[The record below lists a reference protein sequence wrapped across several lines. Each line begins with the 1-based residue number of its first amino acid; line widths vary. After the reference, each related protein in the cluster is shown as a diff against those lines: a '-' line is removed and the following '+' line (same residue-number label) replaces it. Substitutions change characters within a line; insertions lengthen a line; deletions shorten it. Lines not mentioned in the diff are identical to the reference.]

1 MFTFAPHAR
10 LFSFPVF
17 FDGGCAPF
25 VRDGL
30 ASFALTQPQV
40 RAQAQVDDV
49 LLGLAGE
56 DGRVRMVF
64 ALVVD
69 AVLPW
74 MDYSAQCRTGER
86 RRVPRNILD
95 AADAIFPPQGRNP
108 LPSWSGHIAADFAR
122 DVEEGKHAL
131 TSRRFWY
138 FGQGERIAAWLPD
151 DLQTLL
157 PSAGF
162 RQWANAPLMP
172 RFAAFFN
179 ELLTAHGAQECGSYG
194 QPREQPVL
202 EGFDFIMSCSTLSA
216 SADGCGA
223 QVEGRVP
230 LDVLRDAERANDAM
244 GEAL

>member
-86 RRVPRNILD
+86 RRVPRNVLD

-122 DVEEGKHAL
+122 DVEEGRHAL

-138 FGQGERIAAWLPD
+138 
-151 DLQTLL
+151 
-157 PSAGF
+157 
-162 RQWANAPLMP
+162 
-172 RFAAFFN
+172 
-179 ELLTAHGAQECGSYG
+179 
-194 QPREQPVL
+194 
-202 EGFDFIMSCSTLSA
+202 
-216 SADGCGA
+216 
-223 QVEGRVP
+223 
-230 LDVLRDAERANDAM
+230 
-244 GEAL
+244 

>member
-10 LFSFPVF
+10 LFPVF

-86 RRVPRNILD
+86 RRVRRMR
-95 AADAIFPPQGRNP
+95 F
-108 LPSWSGHIAADFAR
+108 
-122 DVEEGKHAL
+122 
-131 TSRRFWY
+131 SRRR
-138 FGQGERIAAWLPD
+138 GAIRCRRGRGILP
-151 DLQTLL
+151 
-157 PSAGF
+157 PISPAM
-162 RQWANAPLMP
+162 WKKA
-172 RFAAFFN
+172 
-179 ELLTAHGAQECGSYG
+179 
-194 QPREQPVL
+194 
-202 EGFDFIMSCSTLSA
+202 ST
-216 SADGCGA
+216 
-223 QVEGRVP
+223 R
-230 LDVLRDAERANDAM
+230 
-244 GEAL
+244 